1 MHKSM
6 GASLYV
12 PANHKDLLQVANG
25 EKLPQARSLIFCTED
40 SVADRDL
47 GWALFNLSVV
57 LQNMRAEV
65 EADRFVRVRSP
76 EVLARV
82 LAMPGVH
89 KLTGF
94 VIPKATRHNFESY
107 YRQVRDTDH
116 VLMPTLET
124 ADVFSE
130 REMEA
135 FRELLEAPGVRSRIL
150 ALRIGGNDL
159 LALLG
164 LRRPRGMTIYRTPLG
179 PVIARLVT
187 IFRPY
192 DFALT
197 APVFEHLDLPDLLD
211 QEVLE
216 DIAYGMVGKTAI
228 HPTQITPIEQH
239 YKVKPQDLAAAHA
252 ILDENSPAVF
262 KMHDSMCEVATHRAW
277 AERTVAQ
284 SRLFGAHH
292 GATNATT
299 IEREST

>member
-1 MHKSM
+1 M

-57 LQNMRAEV
+57 LQNMRADLAAE
-65 EADRFVRVRSP
+65 RFVRVRNP

-82 LAMPGVH
+82 LAMDGVH

-94 VIPKATRHNFESY
+94 VIPKATRHNFEAY

-124 ADVFSE
+124 AEVFSE

-135 FRELLEAPGVRSRIL
+135 FREVLQAPGVRNRVL

-192 DFALT
+192 GFMLT
-197 APVFEHLDLPDLLD
+197 APVFEHLDLPALLD

-228 HPTQITPIEQH
+228 HPSQIAPIEEH

-292 GATNATT
+292 ADTANF
-299 IEREST
+299 